1 MPIILKI
8 VSFLPSGNGA
18 NVIHRQLADADPEYS
33 LFSYPPALE
42 YLPLTI
48 PFMAVGRSRHADL
61 IHASIDNGLFFHRKH
76 APLVVT
82 AHNYVLDA
90 YMREF
95 STPLQRLHYATD
107 LRFFTRTTL
116 RLSACIVCVSE
127 FVADM
132 LMERYPVRDRI
143 RVIRN
148 GVDHLRFVPPA
159 EPPDRSTF
167 KVLFSGN
174 PTLRKGAQWLADI
187 ASRLDPG
194 IEIHYTPGL
203 RNYSTVPQRENL
215 LTTCRVEHDA
225 MPDLYGRY
233 HALLAPTVREGFGLG
248 VAEAMACGL
257 PVVASD
263 CSFIP
268 ELVEDGRGGCLCPVG
283 DCQSYADGI
292 NRLASSPDSCREM
305 GAFNRARIEQS
316 FRLDTMLKSYRE
328 LFLELVQVR
337 DRT

>member
-1 MPIILKI
+1 MRILLKI

-18 NVIHRQLADADPEYS
+18 NVIHDQLADAFPEYS
-33 LFSYPPALE
+33 LFSYPPRLE
-42 YLPLTI
+42 YLPFTI
-48 PFMAVGRSRHADL
+48 PFIAGERCRQADL
-61 IHASIDNGLFFHRKH
+61 IHASMDNGLFFYRKR

-82 AHNYVLDA
+82 AHNYVLDT
-90 YMREF
+90 YMRDF

-116 RLSACIVCVSE
+116 RLATCIVCVSE
-127 FVADM
+127 FVAD
-132 LMERYPVRDRI
+132 LLRERYPVSDRI

-159 EPPDRSTF
+159 TPPDRGTF
-167 KVLFSGN
+167 RVLFSGN
-174 PTLRKGAQWLADI
+174 PTRRKGAHWLADI

-203 RNYSTVPQRENL
+203 RDSSSVPQRENL
-215 LTTCRVEHDA
+215 LPTGRVAHDE
-225 MPDLYGRY
+225 MPYLYGRY

-268 ELVEDGRGGCLCPVG
+268 ELVENDRGGYLCPVG

-292 NRLASSPDSCREM
+292 NRLASSPDSCLEM
-305 GAFNRARIEQS
+305 GTFNRARIEQS
-316 FRLDTMLKSYRE
+316 FRLDTMLKSYRK
-328 LFLELVQVR
+328 LFLEMLQAPNQ
-337 DRT
+337 T